1 MIRNYLRPLRKALAI
16 GLILKTIG
24 SLAELLLPYILAYII
39 DEVVP
44 SGEIEPIYFWSFM
57 MALAALVALLGNIWA
72 NRRSARVAS
81 DASRRI
87 RKDLFAKTLSL
98 SATQIHHFTEASL
111 EARLTSDT
119 YHVHNMIS
127 RLQRIGIRAPMLLS
141 GGLVMTFLLDW
152 QLALVL
158 TGLLPFIAGIT
169 LWIAKRGRPKYMR
182 QQEATDNM
190 VRKVRETVS
199 GIKVIKSLVTGER
212 EKEKFGSI
220 NADVVEH
227 ETDAA
232 YNMALTNPIMTLL
245 MNSGLTLVLIVG
257 AILINRGRSEYGSIV
272 AFLTYFT
279 IITNSM
285 VAITRIFTI
294 YNRGMA
300 SADRIEE
307 ILTQP
312 DSMSWKPL
320 ATTGLE
326 ATTDAAEHSTAIETL
341 PAGQGSLET
350 STSESRQA
358 QLQQPSPAAKIEFR
372 NVSYRYRNAKE
383 DAVKNLNFRL
393 GAGEMLGILGET
405 GSGKSTLIYL
415 LLRLYDAQHG
425 EILIDGVNVK
435 DIPREKLYSLFG
447 VSLQNDFLY
456 GDSIRAN
463 IDFGR
468 QLSDEQ
474 IIKAAKQ
481 AQAWD
486 FISEKE
492 AGLDM
497 QLSSRAGNLSGGQKQ
512 RLLLARALADP
523 SDILIFDDSSSALDY
538 QTDAKIRAALQD
550 SFPHT
555 SRVIVAQRISSVR
568 SADQIILLKKG
579 EIIAQGQHEELM
591 EMSAEYRDI
600 AAVQMGLLSKNDEA
614 LRDELAALN
623 RAPRKHSIRDDED
636 GDTYG

>member
-1 MIRNYLRPLRKALAI
+1 
-16 GLILKTIG
+16 
-24 SLAELLLPYILAYII
+24 
-39 DEVVP
+39 
-44 SGEIEPIYFWSFM
+44 

-87 RKDLFAKTLSL
+87 RYDLFQKTLKL
-98 SATQIHHFTEASL
+98 SATQINSFTESSL

-158 TGLLPFIAGIT
+158 VALLPFIAGIT

-182 QQEATDNM
+182 QQEASDNM

-199 GIKVIKSLVTGER
+199 GIRVIKSLVTGER
-212 EKEKFGSI
+212 EKGSFAEI
-220 NADVVEH
+220 NTDVVEH

-245 MNSGLTLVLIVG
+245 MNSGLSLVLIIG
-257 AILINRGRSEYGSIV
+257 ALLINLGRSEYGSIV

-300 SADRIEE
+300 SAERIEE
-307 ILTQP
+307 VLTQG
-312 DSMSWKPL
+312 DSQLWQ
-320 ATTGLE
+320 
-326 ATTDAAEHSTAIETL
+326 STADEINE
-341 PAGQGSLET
+341 
-350 STSESRQA
+350 
-358 QLQQPSPAAKIEFR
+358 LQVGGAKIEFR
-372 NVSYRYRNAKE
+372 NVTYRYRNAQE
-383 DAVKNLNFRL
+383 DTVKNLNFTVE
-393 GAGEMLGILGET
+393 ANETLGILGET

-415 LLRLYDAQHG
+415 LLRLYDVRSG
-425 EILIDGVNVK
+425 EILINNVNIR
-435 DIPREKLYSLFG
+435 DISREKLYSLFG

-456 GDSIRAN
+456 GDTIRAN

-468 QLSDEQ
+468 NLPEEQ
-474 IIKAAKQ
+474 IIEAAKL
-481 AQAWD
+481 AHAWD
-486 FISEKE
+486 FISDKE
-492 AGLDM
+492 GGLDM
-497 QLSSRAGNLSGGQKQ
+497 ILSSRAGNLSGGQKQ
-512 RLLLARALADP
+512 RLLLARAFASP
-523 SDILIFDDSSSALDY
+523 ASIFIFDDSSSALDY
-538 QTDAKIRAALQD
+538 QTDAEIRVALRD
-550 SFPHT
+550 SFRDT
-555 SRVIVAQRISSVR
+555 TKVIVAQRISAVR
-568 SADQIILLKKG
+568 VADQILLMKNG
-579 EIIAQGQHEELM
+579 EIVARGKHDELM
-591 EMSAEYRDI
+591 ESSSEYRDI
-600 AAVQMGLLSKNDEA
+600 AAVQMGLLSKSDEEM
-614 LRDELAALN
+614 RQELAAL
-623 RAPRKHSIRDDED
+623 AWPPRTKSSLDDED

>member
-1 MIRNYLRPLRKALAI
+1 
-16 GLILKTIG
+16 
-24 SLAELLLPYILAYII
+24 
-39 DEVVP
+39 
-44 SGEIEPIYFWSFM
+44 

-87 RKDLFAKTLSL
+87 RYDLFQKTLKL
-98 SATQIHHFTEASL
+98 SATQINSFTESSL

-158 TGLLPFIAGIT
+158 VALLPFIAGIT

-182 QQEATDNM
+182 QQEASDNM

-199 GIKVIKSLVTGER
+199 GIRVIKSLVTGER
-212 EKEKFGSI
+212 EKGSFAEI
-220 NADVVEH
+220 NTDVVEH

-245 MNSGLTLVLIVG
+245 MNSGLSLVLIIG
-257 AILINRGRSEYGSIV
+257 ALLINLGRSEYGSIV

-300 SADRIEE
+300 SAERIEE
-307 ILTQP
+307 VLTQG
-312 DSMSWKPL
+312 DSQLWQS
-320 ATTGLE
+320 
-326 ATTDAAEHSTAIETL
+326 AADEIDE
-341 PAGQGSLET
+341 
-350 STSESRQA
+350 
-358 QLQQPSPAAKIEFR
+358 LQVGGAKIEFR
-372 NVSYRYRNAKE
+372 NVTYRYRNAQE
-383 DAVKNLNFRL
+383 DTVKNLNFTVE
-393 GAGEMLGILGET
+393 ANETLGILGET

-415 LLRLYDAQHG
+415 LLRLYDVRSG
-425 EILIDGVNVK
+425 EILINDVNIK
-435 DIPREKLYSLFG
+435 DISREKLYSLFG

-456 GDSIRAN
+456 GDTIRAN

-468 QLSDEQ
+468 NLPEEQ
-474 IIKAAKQ
+474 IIEAAKL
-481 AQAWD
+481 AHAWD
-486 FISEKE
+486 FISDKE
-492 AGLDM
+492 GGLDM
-497 QLSSRAGNLSGGQKQ
+497 ILSSRAGNLSGGQKQ
-512 RLLLARALADP
+512 RLLLARAFAYP
-523 SDILIFDDSSSALDY
+523 ASIFIFDDSSSALDY
-538 QTDAKIRAALQD
+538 QTDAEIRVALRD
-550 SFPHT
+550 SFKDT
-555 SRVIVAQRISSVR
+555 TKVIVAQRISAVR
-568 SADQIILLKKG
+568 VADQILLMKNG
-579 EIIAQGQHEELM
+579 EIVARGKHDELM
-591 EMSAEYRDI
+591 ESSSEYRDI
-600 AAVQMGLLSKNDEA
+600 AAVQMGLLSKSDEEM
-614 LRDELAALN
+614 RQELAAL
-623 RAPRKHSIRDDED
+623 AWPPRTKSSLDDED

>member
-1 MIRNYLRPLRKALAI
+1 
-16 GLILKTIG
+16 
-24 SLAELLLPYILAYII
+24 
-39 DEVVP
+39 
-44 SGEIEPIYFWSFM
+44 

-87 RKDLFAKTLSL
+87 RYDLFQKTLKL
-98 SATQIHHFTEASL
+98 SATQINSFTESSL

-158 TGLLPFIAGIT
+158 VALLPFIAGIT

-182 QQEATDNM
+182 QQEASDNM

-199 GIKVIKSLVTGER
+199 GIRVIKSLVTGER
-212 EKEKFGSI
+212 EKGSFAEI
-220 NADVVEH
+220 NTDVVEH

-245 MNSGLTLVLIVG
+245 MNSGLSLVLIIG
-257 AILINRGRSEYGSIV
+257 ALLINLGRSEYGSIV

-300 SADRIEE
+300 SAERIEE
-307 ILTQP
+307 VLTQG
-312 DSMSWKPL
+312 DSQLWQ
-320 ATTGLE
+320 
-326 ATTDAAEHSTAIETL
+326 STADEINE
-341 PAGQGSLET
+341 
-350 STSESRQA
+350 
-358 QLQQPSPAAKIEFR
+358 LQVGGAKIEFR
-372 NVSYRYRNAKE
+372 NVTYRYRNAQE
-383 DAVKNLNFRL
+383 DTVKNLNFTVE
-393 GAGEMLGILGET
+393 ANETLGILGET

-415 LLRLYDAQHG
+415 LLRLYDVRSG
-425 EILIDGVNVK
+425 EILINDVNIK
-435 DIPREKLYSLFG
+435 DISREKLYSLFG

-456 GDSIRAN
+456 GDTIRAN

-468 QLSDEQ
+468 NLPEEQ
-474 IIKAAKQ
+474 IIEAAKL
-481 AQAWD
+481 AHAWD
-486 FISEKE
+486 FISDKE
-492 AGLDM
+492 GGLDM
-497 QLSSRAGNLSGGQKQ
+497 ILSSRAGNLSGGQKQ
-512 RLLLARALADP
+512 RLLLARAFASP
-523 SDILIFDDSSSALDY
+523 ASIFIFDDSSSALDY
-538 QTDAKIRAALQD
+538 QTDAEIRVALRD
-550 SFPHT
+550 SFRDT
-555 SRVIVAQRISSVR
+555 TKVIVAQRISAVR
-568 SADQIILLKKG
+568 VADQILLMKNG
-579 EIIAQGQHEELM
+579 EIVARGKHDELM
-591 EMSAEYRDI
+591 ESSSEYRDI
-600 AAVQMGLLSKNDEA
+600 AAVQMGLLSKSDEEM
-614 LRDELAALN
+614 RQELAAL
-623 RAPRKHSIRDDED
+623 AWPPRTKSSLDDED

>member
-1 MIRNYLRPLRKALAI
+1 
-16 GLILKTIG
+16 
-24 SLAELLLPYILAYII
+24 
-39 DEVVP
+39 
-44 SGEIEPIYFWSFM
+44 

-72 NRRSARVAS
+72 NRRSSRVAS

-127 RLQRIGIRAPMLLS
+127 RLQRIGVRAPMLLS

-158 TGLLPFIAGIT
+158 TALLPFIAGIT

-212 EKEKFGSI
+212 EKEKFEAI

-285 VAITRIFTI
+285 VAITRVFTI

-307 ILTQP
+307 ILSQP
-312 DSMSWKPL
+312 DSLIWKPL
-320 ATTGLE
+320 DAT
-326 ATTDAAEHSTAIETL
+326 ATDASTTIDNAPTEVSTEAA
-341 PAGQGSLET
+341 PEA
-350 STSESRQA
+350 STSVGRQA
-358 QLQQPSPAAKIEFR
+358 QLPQPSPAKIEFR

-383 DAVKNLNFRL
+383 DAVKKLNFRI
-393 GAGEMLGILGET
+393 GRGETLGILGET

-415 LLRLYDAQHG
+415 LLRLYDVHSG
-425 EILIDGVNVK
+425 EILIDGTNIK
-435 DIPREKLYSLFG
+435 EIPREKLYSLFG

-468 QLSDEQ
+468 KLAEAQ

-492 AGLDM
+492 AGLDTE
-497 QLSSRAGNLSGGQKQ
+497 LSSRAGNISGGQKQ

-523 SDILIFDDSSSALDY
+523 TEILIFDDSSSALDY
-538 QTDAKIRAALQD
+538 QTDAQIRAALQD
-550 SFPHT
+550 SFPDT

-568 SADQIILLKKG
+568 SADQIILLKNGK
-579 EIIAQGQHEELM
+579 IIAQGQHEELM
-591 EMSAEYRDI
+591 EKSAEYRDI
-600 AAVQMGLLSKNDEA
+600 AAVQMGLLNKSDEA
-614 LRDELAALN
+614 LREELAALN
-623 RAPRKHSIRDDED
+623 KAQRKHSVRDDED

>member
-1 MIRNYLRPLRKALAI
+1 
-16 GLILKTIG
+16 
-24 SLAELLLPYILAYII
+24 
-39 DEVVP
+39 
-44 SGEIEPIYFWSFM
+44 

-87 RKDLFAKTLSL
+87 RYDLFQKTLKL
-98 SATQIHHFTEASL
+98 SATQINSFTESSL

-158 TGLLPFIAGIT
+158 VALLPFIAGIT

-182 QQEATDNM
+182 QQEASDNM

-199 GIKVIKSLVTGER
+199 GIRVIKSLVTGER
-212 EKEKFGSI
+212 EKGSFAEI
-220 NADVVEH
+220 NTDVVEH

-245 MNSGLTLVLIVG
+245 MNSGLSLVLIIG
-257 AILINRGRSEYGSIV
+257 ALLINLGRSEYGSIV

-300 SADRIEE
+300 SAERIEE
-307 ILTQP
+307 VLTQG
-312 DSMSWKPL
+312 DSQLWQS
-320 ATTGLE
+320 
-326 ATTDAAEHSTAIETL
+326 AADEIDE
-341 PAGQGSLET
+341 
-350 STSESRQA
+350 
-358 QLQQPSPAAKIEFR
+358 LQVGGAKIEFR
-372 NVSYRYRNAKE
+372 NVTYRYRNAQE
-383 DAVKNLNFRL
+383 DTVKNLNFTVE
-393 GAGEMLGILGET
+393 ANETLGILGET

-415 LLRLYDAQHG
+415 LLRLYDVRSG
-425 EILIDGVNVK
+425 EILINDVNIK
-435 DIPREKLYSLFG
+435 DISREKLYSLFG

-456 GDSIRAN
+456 GDTIRAN

-468 QLSDEQ
+468 NLPEEQ
-474 IIKAAKQ
+474 IIEAAKL
-481 AQAWD
+481 AHAWD
-486 FISEKE
+486 FIPDKE
-492 AGLDM
+492 GGLDM
-497 QLSSRAGNLSGGQKQ
+497 ILSSRAGNLSGGQKQ
-512 RLLLARALADP
+512 RLLLARAFAYP
-523 SDILIFDDSSSALDY
+523 ASIFIFDDSSSALDY
-538 QTDAKIRAALQD
+538 QTDAEIRVALRD
-550 SFPHT
+550 SFKDT
-555 SRVIVAQRISSVR
+555 TKVIVAQRISAVR
-568 SADQIILLKKG
+568 VADQILLMKNG
-579 EIIAQGQHEELM
+579 EIVARGKHDELM
-591 EMSAEYRDI
+591 ESSSEYRDI
-600 AAVQMGLLSKNDEA
+600 AAVQMGLLSKSDEEM
-614 LRDELAALN
+614 RQELAAL
-623 RAPRKHSIRDDED
+623 AWPPRTKSSLDDED